1 MPARLS
7 SMELSDPIAPESHP
21 SADNATNRR
30 KSARNRQKPVL
41 LQDDIVA
48 SRSSN
53 VNGKRKR
60 GDNEAGGAT
69 DTGHDLLGED
79 GSPPESDD
87 DPDEE
92 ELKEKRRRAPRVKRA
107 QGRPAAKKPKTTGIG
122 TASLPVRP
130 AINGSKKTSRP
141 KKPQAEP
148 KKPVLDDETG
158 LYGMSTPN
166 LYHTIWH
173 LTNP

>member
-21 SADNATNRR
+21 GADNATNRR
-30 KSARNRQKPVL
+30 KSARTRQKPVL
-41 LQDDIVA
+41 LQNDVNA

-60 GDNEAGGAT
+60 GDNEGGGAI
-69 DTGHDLLGED
+69 DSGHDLLGED
-79 GSPPESDD
+79 DSPSESDG

-92 ELKEKRRRAPRVKRA
+92 ELKEKKRAPRAKRA
-107 QGRPAAKKPKTTGIG
+107 QGKPAAKKPKTTGIR

-130 AINGSKKTSRP
+130 AINGSKKTPRP
-141 KKPQAEP
+141 KKPQAAS

-158 LYGMSTPN
+158 LYGMLIPSWY
-166 LYHTIWH
+166 LTIWL
-173 LTNP
+173 LTSR